1 MKSINKKSKQL
12 LGIIAGIIILASSCK
27 KDPVIATGLT
37 LNSTNETIQV
47 GAATTL
53 TRFITP
59 VDATNQ
65 TVKWRS
71 ASQAIATVADGIVTG
86 VSLGSTTITAV
97 SQSDT
102 TVKATCSVLV
112 TPSTG
117 QVITVTGDII
127 ADTKWYA
134 AAKYLLSGFVY
145 VKNNATLTI
154 EPGTIIKGISGTKA
168 ALMIEKGS
176 KIMAAGTAD
185 KPIVFTSDKPKGQR
199 GYGDWGGL
207 VICGNAPTNKHD
219 GGIAGNGVAEGGI
232 GSTYGGN
239 NAADN
244 SGVLQYVRI
253 EFPGIGLTATANSEI
268 NGLTLYA
275 VGSGTTIDHIQV
287 SYSGDDSFEWFGG
300 NVNLK
305 YLVALRGWDDDWDT
319 DNGFSG
325 KVQFFVSL
333 RDPASADQSTSNG
346 FESDNDAD
354 GSTLAPV
361 TSAIFVNGSVFGPK
375 VTTSTTIN
383 SLFGHAMQLRRG
395 TRISIYNTV
404 FAGWPYGMY
413 IDGAL
418 GDSPA
423 QANNN
428 VLQIENCVMSGM
440 ANSYKTNATS
450 LQSPDAWFLSTIPAR
465 NNSILS
471 TNDLLQV
478 TSPFNLTAPNF
489 LPVSGSPLLTGASFT
504 NTRLTDSFFTAVA
517 YKGAFGTTNWTS
529 GWCNFDPQNTD
540 Y

>member
-1 MKSINKKSKQL
+1 MKKAFLRSYQVFGLMAGML
-12 LGIIAGIIILASSCK
+12 LIVASCK
-27 KDPVIATGLT
+27 KDPIIVTALALNNVNVIL
-37 LNSTNETIQV
+37 QV
-47 GAATTL
+47 GATTTL
-53 TRFITP
+53 TTVITP
-59 VDATNQ
+59 ADATNN

-71 ASQAIATVADGIVTG
+71 ASQAIATVADGVVTG

-102 TVKATCSVLV
+102 TKKATCSVLV

-117 QVITVTGDII
+117 QVITITGDIT

-134 AAKYLLSGFVY
+134 GAKYMLSGFVY

-154 EPGTIIKGISGTKA
+154 EPGTLIKGISGTKA
-168 ALMIEKGS
+168 ALMIERGS
-176 KIMAAGTAD
+176 KIMAAGTVD

-199 GYGDWGGL
+199 SYGDWGGL
-207 VICGNAPTNKHD
+207 VLCGKAPTNKHD
-219 GGIAGNGVAEGGI
+219 SGTGVGIAEGGI
-232 GSTYGGN
+232 GSLYGGTDP
-239 NAADN
+239 ADN
-244 SGVLQYVRI
+244 SGTLQYVRI
-253 EFPGIGLTATANSEI
+253 EFPGIGLTATPNSEI

-287 SYSGDDSFEWFGG
+287 SYSGDDSYEWFGG
-300 NVNLK
+300 TVNCK
-305 YLVALRGWDDDWDT
+305 YLVALRGWDDEWDT

-333 RDPASADQSTSNG
+333 RDPAIADQSTSNG

-354 GSTLAPV
+354 GSTLTPT

-375 VTTSTTIN
+375 VTLSTTIN
-383 SLFGHAMQLRRG
+383 SLFGHGAQIRRG
-395 TRISIYNTV
+395 SRLSLYNTV
-404 FAGWPYGMY
+404 IAGWPYGIY

-423 QANNN
+423 QATANT
-428 VLQIENCVMSGM
+428 LQIENCIISGM
-440 ANSYKTNATS
+440 GTDYKENTTS
-450 LQSPDAWFLSTIPAR
+450 LQGTAAWFTATAK
-465 NNSILS
+465 NNTVLA
-471 TNDLLQV
+471 TNDLLMV

-489 LPVSGSPLLTGASFT
+489 LPAAGSPLLTGASFT
-504 NTRLTDSFFTAVA
+504 NIRLNDAFFTPVT
-517 YKGAFGTTNWTS
+517 YRGAFGTTNWTS

>member
-1 MKSINKKSKQL
+1 MKSIKNRSKL
-12 LGIIAGIIILASSCK
+12 VLGIMAGIMILVASCK
-27 KDPVIATGLT
+27 KDPVKVIGLT
-37 LNSTNETIQV
+37 LNDTSVTIQV
-47 GAATTL
+47 GATSTL
-53 TRFITP
+53 TRFLTP
-59 VDATNQ
+59 ADASNQ
-65 TVKWRS
+65 NVTWRS
-71 ASQAIATVADGIVTG
+71 GSQAIATVAEGIVTG
-86 VSLGSTTITAV
+86 VSLGSTTITAI

-102 TVKATCSVLV
+102 TIKATCSVLV

-117 QVITVTGDII
+117 QIITVSGDIT

-168 ALMIEKGS
+168 ALMIERGS
-176 KIMAAGTAD
+176 KIMAAGTSD

-199 GYGDWGGL
+199 SYGDWGGL
-207 VICGNAPTNKHD
+207 VLCGKAPTNKHD
-219 GGIAGNGVAEGGI
+219 SGTGVGIAEGGI
-232 GSTYGGN
+232 GSLYGGTDP
-239 NAADN
+239 ADN
-244 SGVLQYVRI
+244 SGTLQYVRI

-287 SYSGDDSFEWFGG
+287 SYSGDDSYEWFGG
-300 NVNLK
+300 TVNCK
-305 YLVALRGWDDDWDT
+305 YLVALRGWDDEWDT

-333 RDPASADQSTSNG
+333 RDPAIADQSTSNG

-354 GSTLAPV
+354 GSTLTPT
-361 TSAIFVNGSVFGPK
+361 TSALFVNGSVFGPK

-383 SLFGHAMQLRRG
+383 SLYGHGAQIRRG
-395 TRISIYNTV
+395 SRLSLYNTV
-404 FAGWPYGMY
+404 IAGWPYGIY

-423 QANNN
+423 QATANT
-428 VLQIENCVMSGM
+428 LQIENCVISGM
-440 ANSYKTNATS
+440 GTNYKENATS
-450 LQSPDAWFLSTIPAR
+450 LQGTAAWFTSAAR
-465 NNSILS
+465 NNTVLA

-489 LPVSGSPLLTGASFT
+489 LPAAGSPLLTGASFT
-504 NTRLTDSFFTAVA
+504 NTRLTDAFFTPVT
-517 YKGAFGTTNWTS
+517 YRGAFGTTNWTS